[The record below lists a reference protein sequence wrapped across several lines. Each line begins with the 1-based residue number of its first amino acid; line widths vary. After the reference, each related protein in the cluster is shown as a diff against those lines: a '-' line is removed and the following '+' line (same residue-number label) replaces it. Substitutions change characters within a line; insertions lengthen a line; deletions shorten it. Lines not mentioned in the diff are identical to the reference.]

1 MTWALVTL
9 LGAIVLL
16 GMDMM
21 LHLRL
26 LTRSCRR
33 LSDLVWMALAGIVLV
48 MHVVFD
54 VIG

>member
-1 MTWALVTL
+1 MTWGLLTLIGALVF
-9 LGAIVLL
+9 L

-26 LTRSCRR
+26 LTKSCRR

>member
-1 MTWALVTL
+1 MTWALITVI
-9 LGAIVLL
+9 GALVFVGLDL
-16 GMDMM
+16 T

-26 LTRSCRR
+26 LSRSCRR
-33 LSDLVWMALAGIVLV
+33 LSDLVWMALAVVVLV